1 MAKKNRHKRKKQNND
16 TMVNPDFAKTEDM
29 DTAELESTGIADEDL
44 IDTDIEEDDITDDE
58 MLDDSDGAMND
69 AITDQTIDEETMN
82 TDAAMMG
89 LTTADADD
97 EADTLLN
104 QTGNSGEKSKMN
116 EHNNQSTTE
125 HTEQLPANIGYTG
138 DATHQ
143 TTGQSGSQST
153 GEASGQW
160 GTSSGNVGETVQGT
174 VDQARQ
180 VASNLTE
187 QAKQKV
193 SEGVDQAKR
202 QAKSTLDEQKSRTAE
217 QLGGIA
223 GALRQTGE
231 QLQEQDNAMV
241 AQYAQGAADQIERFS
256 NYLQTADISELWR
269 EAQNLARR
277 QPELFVAGALA
288 SGFLLARFLKSSSAQ
303 SYNYGSTNR
312 TRNWNEPQRP
322 YKHSTDDAVAR
333 MDFESPA
340 PQNISVAE
348 EI

>member
-1 MAKKNRHKRKKQNND
+1 MAKKNRRNRNKQND
-16 TMVNPDFAKTEDM
+16 TNVEDRDFTEDM
-29 DTAELESTGIADEDL
+29 DAAELESTGIADEDM
-44 IDTDIEEDDITDDE
+44 TDDE
-58 MLDDSDGAMND
+58 MLDDSDESINAK
-69 AITDQTIDEETMN
+69 AIDDETMN

-104 QTGNSGEKSKMN
+104 QTGNNREKSKMD
-116 EHNNQSTTE
+116 EHNDQNTTE
-125 HTEQLPANIGYTG
+125 HANQLTANIGYTG

-143 TTGQSGSQST
+143 TVGQS
-153 GEASGQW
+153 AGQ
-160 GTSSGNVGETVQGT
+160 SSGNVSETVQET
-174 VDQARQ
+174 VGQARQ
-180 VASNLTE
+180 AASNLTE

-193 SEGVDQAKR
+193 TEGVDQAKR

-256 NYLQTADISELWR
+256 NYLQTADVSELWR
-269 EAQNLARR
+269 ETQNLARR

-288 SGFLLARFLKSSSAQ
+288 GGFLLARFLKSSSAQ
-303 SYNYGSTNR
+303 SRNYGSINR
-312 TRNWNEPQRP
+312 TRNWDEAQHP

>member
-1 MAKKNRHKRKKQNND
+1 MAKESRHKHNEQSD
-16 TMVNPDFAKTEDM
+16 VHAGNPDFTEAEAIDA
-29 DTAELESTGIADEDL
+29 AELESTGIADED
-44 IDTDIEEDDITDDE
+44 IDDMRDDE
-58 MLDDSDGAMND
+58 MVDDSS
-69 AITDQTIDEETMN
+69 AIIDDETMN

-104 QTGNSGEKSKMN
+104 QTGNNREKSKMD
-116 EHNNQSTTE
+116 EHNDQNTTE
-125 HTEQLPANIGYTG
+125 HANQLTANIGYTG

-143 TTGQSGSQST
+143 TVGQSASQS
-153 GEASGQW
+153 
-160 GTSSGNVGETVQGT
+160 SSNVSETVQET
-174 VDQARQ
+174 VGQARQ
-180 VASNLTE
+180 AASNLTE

-193 SEGVDQAKR
+193 TEGVDQAKR

-256 NYLQTADISELWR
+256 NYLQTAEVSELWR
-269 EAQNLARR
+269 ETQNLARR

-288 SGFLLARFLKSSSAQ
+288 GGFLLARFLKSSSTQ
-303 SYNYGSTNR
+303 SRNYGSINR
-312 TRNWNEPQRP
+312 TRNWDEAQRP

>member
-1 MAKKNRHKRKKQNND
+1 MAKKNRRNRNKQND
-16 TMVNPDFAKTEDM
+16 TNVEDRDFTEDM
-29 DTAELESTGIADEDL
+29 DAAELESTGIADEDM
-44 IDTDIEEDDITDDE
+44 TDDE
-58 MLDDSDGAMND
+58 MLDDSDENIEAK
-69 AITDQTIDEETMN
+69 AIDDETMN

-104 QTGNSGEKSKMN
+104 QTGNNREKSKMD
-116 EHNNQSTTE
+116 EHNDQNTTE
-125 HTEQLPANIGYTG
+125 HANQLTANIGYTG

-143 TTGQSGSQST
+143 TVGQS
-153 GEASGQW
+153 AGQ
-160 GTSSGNVGETVQGT
+160 SSGNVSETVQET
-174 VDQARQ
+174 VGQARQ
-180 VASNLTE
+180 AASNLTE

-193 SEGVDQAKR
+193 TEGVDQAKR

-256 NYLQTADISELWR
+256 NYLQTADVSELWR
-269 EAQNLARR
+269 ETQNLARR

-288 SGFLLARFLKSSSAQ
+288 GGFLLARFLKSSSAQ
-303 SYNYGSTNR
+303 SRNYGSINR
-312 TRNWNEPQRP
+312 TRNWDEAQHP

>member
-1 MAKKNRHKRKKQNND
+1 MAKKNRRNRNKQNDAN
-16 TMVNPDFAKTEDM
+16 VENLDFTEDM
-29 DTAELESTGIADEDL
+29 DAAELESTGIADEDM
-44 IDTDIEEDDITDDE
+44 TDDE
-58 MLDDSDGAMND
+58 MLDDSDENIEAK
-69 AITDQTIDEETMN
+69 AIDDETMN

-104 QTGNSGEKSKMN
+104 QTGNNREKSKMD
-116 EHNNQSTTE
+116 EHNDQNTTE
-125 HTEQLPANIGYTG
+125 HANQLTANIGYTG

-143 TTGQSGSQST
+143 TVGQS
-153 GEASGQW
+153 AGQ
-160 GTSSGNVGETVQGT
+160 SSGNVSETVQET
-174 VDQARQ
+174 VGQARQ
-180 VASNLTE
+180 AASNLTE

-193 SEGVDQAKR
+193 TEGVDQAKR

-256 NYLQTADISELWR
+256 NYLQTAEVSELWR
-269 EAQNLARR
+269 ETQNLARR

-288 SGFLLARFLKSSSAQ
+288 GGFLLARFLKSSSAQ
-303 SYNYGSTNR
+303 SRNYGSINR
-312 TRNWNEPQRP
+312 TRNWDEAQRP

>member
-1 MAKKNRHKRKKQNND
+1 MTTESRHKHNEQSD
-16 TMVNPDFAKTEDM
+16 SHVGNPDFTEAEAIDV
-29 DTAELESTGIADEDL
+29 AELESTGIADED
-44 IDTDIEEDDITDDE
+44 IDEMRDDE
-58 MLDDSDGAMND
+58 TVDD
-69 AITDQTIDEETMN
+69 ETMN

-97 EADTLLN
+97 EADTLIN
-104 QTGNSGEKSKMN
+104 QTGNSGEKSKMD
-116 EHNNQSTTE
+116 EHNKQSTTE
-125 HTEQLPANIGYTG
+125 PANQLTTNIGYTG

-143 TTGQSGSQST
+143 ATGQS
-153 GEASGQW
+153 ASGSSSNW
-160 GTSSGNVGETVQGT
+160 GTSSGNVSETVQETAGQ
-174 VDQARQ
+174 VRQA
-180 VASNLTE
+180 ASNVAE

-193 SEGVDQAKR
+193 TEGVDQAKR

-231 QLQEQDNAMV
+231 QLQGQDNAMV

-256 NYLQTADISELWR
+256 NYLQTADVSELWR
-269 EAQNLARR
+269 ETQNLARR

-288 SGFLLARFLKSSSAQ
+288 GGFLLARFLKSSNAQ
-303 SYNYGSTNR
+303 SRNYASNNR
-312 TRNWNEPQRP
+312 AQYWDESQRP

-333 MDFESPA
+333 MDAESPA

>member
-1 MAKKNRHKRKKQNND
+1 MAKKNRRKRNKQND
-16 TMVNPDFAKTEDM
+16 ASMVDPDFTETEDM
-29 DTAELESTGIADEDL
+29 DSAELESTGIADEDM
-44 IDTDIEEDDITDDE
+44 TDDE
-58 MLDDSDGAMND
+58 MLDDSDD
-69 AITDQTIDEETMN
+69 AIDEPIDDETMN

-89 LTTADADD
+89 LTTANADD
-97 EADTLLN
+97 EADVRMN
-104 QTGNSGEKSKMN
+104 QTGNSGEKNKMD

-125 HTEQLPANIGYTG
+125 HDNQLTANIGYTG

-143 TTGQSGSQST
+143 TTGQSAGQSAA
-153 GEASGQW
+153 ESSGNW
-160 GTSSGNVGETVQGT
+160 GTSSSNVSETVQGT

-180 VASNLTE
+180 ATSNLTE

-193 SEGVDQAKR
+193 TEGVDQAKQ
-202 QAKSTLDEQKSRTAE
+202 QAKSALDEQKSRTAE

-256 NYLQTADISELWR
+256 NYLQTADVSELWR
-269 EAQNLARR
+269 ETQNLARR

-288 SGFLLARFLKSSSAQ
+288 GGFLLARFLKSSSTQ
-303 SYNYGSTNR
+303 NRTYGSTNR
-312 TRNWNEPQRP
+312 ARNWDEPQRP

-340 PQNISVAE
+340 PQNINVAE

>member
-1 MAKKNRHKRKKQNND
+1 MAKKNRRNRNKPNYANAG
-16 TMVNPDFAKTEDM
+16 NSDFTDDM
-29 DTAELESTGIADEDL
+29 DGAERESTGIADEDM
-44 IDTDIEEDDITDDE
+44 TDDDIVNEDIVNNE
-58 MLDDSDGAMND
+58 MLDDSDQIID
-69 AITDQTIDEETMN
+69 DEITDDAPMN

-97 EADTLLN
+97 KAETLLN
-104 QTGNSGEKSKMN
+104 QTGNSGEKSKMD
-116 EHNNQSTTE
+116 EHNNQSTSE
-125 HTEQLPANIGYTG
+125 HADELTANISYTG

-143 TTGQSGSQST
+143 TTDQSMGRSI
-153 GEASGQW
+153 GESSGNW
-160 GTSSGNVGETVQGT
+160 GTSSGNVSETVQET
-174 VDQARQ
+174 VGQARQ
-180 VASNLTE
+180 AASNLTE

-193 SEGVDQAKR
+193 TEGVDQAKR

-241 AQYAQGAADQIERFS
+241 AQYAQSAADQIERFS
-256 NYLQTADISELWR
+256 NYLQTADVSELWR
-269 EAQNLARR
+269 ETQNLARR

-288 SGFLLARFLKSSSAQ
+288 GGFLLARFLKSSSAQ
-303 SYNYGSTNR
+303 SASYGTSNR
-312 TRNWNEPQRP
+312 ARNWNEPQRP

-340 PQNISVAE
+340 PQNIDVAE